1 MHTGLYELQT
11 WPVFYVCPAVKVQF
25 SKGSLSTKYSTDH
38 PAVASCGQSAPEC
51 QRATCLAGLCTLTL
65 QAVLADSA
73 RTAGP
78 LGSP

>member
-11 WPVFYVCPAVKVQF
+11 WPIFYVCPAVKVQF

-51 QRATCLAGLCTLTL
+51 QMLPALLGFVRSPFRLYL
-65 QAVLADSA
+65 QALHAQQA
-73 RTAGP
+73 H
-78 LGSP
+78 